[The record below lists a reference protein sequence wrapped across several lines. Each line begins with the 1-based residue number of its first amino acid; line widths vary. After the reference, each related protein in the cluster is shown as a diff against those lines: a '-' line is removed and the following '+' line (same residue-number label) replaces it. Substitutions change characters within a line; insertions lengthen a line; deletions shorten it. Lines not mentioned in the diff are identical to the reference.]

1 MAKRKANMAKVSKTK
16 KSNGGS
22 KAVKGKIIDSPADQ
36 PIDSAISN
44 MSERI
49 VKIQRDLLMP
59 AIVFDHFGVQNTIT
73 FFGASRIKSP
83 EVAEANLAEIKKRAK
98 GVSRLSQAMKKKLA
112 DAERDKRMSKYYAMA
127 EELAMR
133 LQEWINLKKFGER
146 DNFYIMTGGGPGI
159 MEAANKGAFKAGGRN
174 LGLTIT
180 IPDEQRQNDYVTKEL
195 GINFHYFLMR
205 KFWLLFFAK
214 AIVVFPGGT
223 GTFDEFFEVFT
234 LMKTRKTHET
244 FPIVLFDREFW
255 QKAVNFRHLI
265 DSDVISENDLKYFK
279 YVESVDEA
287 YNFIVKGLEA
297 RLKL

>member
-1 MAKRKANMAKVSKTK
+1 MAKASNKKVRKVSNK
-16 KSNGGS
+16 KN
-22 KAVKGKIIDSPADQ
+22 VLDTPADQ
-36 PIDSAISN
+36 PIDSAFSN

-59 AIVFDHFGVQNTIT
+59 AITFDHFGIQNTIT

-83 EVAEANLAEIKKRAK
+83 AVADANLAEIKKRMKKVA
-98 GVSRLSQAMKKKLA
+98 RPTRAMKDKLA
-112 DAERDKRMSKYYAMA
+112 AAERDKKMSKYYAMA

-133 LQEWINLKKFGER
+133 LQEWINLQQFSER
-146 DNFYIMTGGGPGI
+146 ENYYIVTGGGPGI
-159 MEAANKGAFKAGGRN
+159 MEAANKGAFMAGGRN

-234 LMKTRKTHET
+234 LMKTCKTHET
-244 FPIVLFDREFW
+244 FPIVLFDKAFW
-255 QKAVNFRHLI
+255 SKAVNFQHLI
-265 DSDVISENDLKYFK
+265 DSDVITANDLKFFK
-279 YVESVDEA
+279 YVETVDEA
-287 YNFIVKGLEA
+287 YEFIVTGLEK
-297 RLKL
+297 RLKA